1 MTIEEG
7 FCFVKPDG
15 TYMARYMRSTH
26 IGYKH
31 CWYEARSIEQ
41 ATIFPYSKLSVREMQ
56 EEGYPRGE
64 PLNAVSVKV
73 TRTVELTGYGVKE

>member
-1 MTIEEG
+1 MTTEEG

-31 CWYEARSIEQ
+31 CWHEAASIDT
-41 ATIFPYSKLSVREMQ
+41 ATIFTNSRLSTHMKE
-56 EEGYPRGE
+56 EEGFPRGG
-64 PLNAVSVKV
+64 LNAVSVRI
-73 TRTVELTGYGVKE
+73 TRTVELTEYGVKE